1 MSIRGGVRAALPA
14 ASGYVAVRALG
25 VFALWWAGGR
35 SLPALWH
42 SLTERYDAGP
52 LLTIAA
58 EGYDDGSAAPSN
70 LAFFPLFPFLA
81 RVLGTVVG
89 IPTGALIVSWVA
101 GVACATALF
110 FIGRRLG
117 SPAMGTMLAVLWG
130 ALPHAITESMAY
142 TESLFTALAAW
153 ALFAVLSRR
162 WVLAGALTAFAGLT
176 RATAAALIA
185 VVGLAAI
192 VELVR
197 TRGRSWRAWLGGAI
211 SPLGWIGYIAWVSTR
226 TGGVD
231 GWLAV
236 QRGWGTTFDGGRYT
250 ASTFWAML
258 SGQTTLQLLTVTV
271 IIAVA
276 IMLLAISAAERV
288 RWELQ
293 LYGLLVVVLAFGAA
307 GYYQSK
313 ARLILPAFT
322 LLIPVAQSLA
332 RARRTTALIVL
343 GAAALA
349 SAWYGAYLLVHAPYS
364 P

>member
-1 MSIRGGVRAALPA
+1 MSAATALRAAAPA
-14 ASGYVAVRALG
+14 ALGYFAVRALG
-25 VFALWWAGGR
+25 LIALWWAGGR

-42 SLTERYDAGP
+42 SLTGRYDAGP

-70 LAFFPLFPFLA
+70 LAFFPLFPLLA
-81 RVLGTVVG
+81 RALGAVIG
-89 IPTGALIVSWVA
+89 IPAGALVISWTA
-101 GVACATALF
+101 GIACAVALF

-117 SPAMGTMLAVLWG
+117 SPAMGTVLAVLWG

-153 ALFAVLSRR
+153 ALFAVLGRQ
-162 WVLAGALTAFAGLT
+162 WILAGVLTFFAGLT
-176 RATAAALIA
+176 RATAVALIA

-192 VELVR
+192 IELVR
-197 TRGRSWRAWLGGAI
+197 TRGRSWRAWIGGAL
-211 SPLGWIGYIAWVSTR
+211 SPLGWLGYIVWVSTR
-226 TGGVD
+226 TGGID

-236 QRGWGTTFDGGRYT
+236 QRGWGTTFDGGVYT
-250 ASTFWAML
+250 ARTFWTML
-258 SGQTTLQLLTVTV
+258 SGQTTLQLLAITL

-276 IMLLAISAAERV
+276 ITLLAVSAAERV

-322 LLIPVAQSLA
+322 LLLPVAQSLA
-332 RARRTTALIVL
+332 RARRGTALIVL
-343 GAAALA
+343 TAAALM
-349 SAWYGAYLLVHAPYS
+349 SAWYGAYLLLYAPYS